1 MKVLVW
7 FSSVVFAAA
16 TLLSSCSFALTDD
29 GLTLL
34 EIKSTL
40 NDSGNYLG
48 NWLPTDETPC
58 NWTGISCFPNLQRV
72 RSINL
77 PYMQLGGEIPP
88 SIGKL
93 NRLQRL
99 ALHQNNL
106 HGLIPNEITNCIHLR
121 ALYLRAN
128 YLEGGIPSN
137 IGSLSLLT
145 VMDLSSNL
153 LKGAIPS
160 SIGRLT
166 RLRYLNL
173 STNFF
178 SGEIP
183 DIGVLNT
190 FGNKSFLGNLNLCGQ
205 QVHKPCRTSLG
216 FPAVL
221 PHAEIQTKRSSR
233 YIKGVLIGAM
243 STLAVMLVV
252 LLAFL
257 WICLLSKKERDA
269 KKYTEVK
276 KQVHKDTSAKLIT
289 FHGDLP
295 YPSCEIIEK
304 LESLDEEDVVG
315 SGGFGTVY
323 RMVMNDCGTFAV
335 KRIDRNREGS
345 DEVFEREVEILGS
358 IKHINLVNLRGYCR
372 LPTSKLL
379 IYDYLAMGSLDDFLH
394 ESKEAR
400 PLNWCARLKIA
411 LGSAR
416 DFGLAKLLVDGD
428 AHVTTVVAGT
438 FGYLAPEYLQS
449 GRATE
454 KSDVY
459 SFGVLLLE
467 LVTGKRPTDPAF
479 VKRGL
484 NVVGWMNT
492 LLNENRLEDIVDG
505 RCNDDDMETLEAI
518 LEVAARCTDANPD
531 ERPTMNQV
539 VQLLEQEV
547 NLDFTSACNK
557 KLQGKVAVIAGS
569 ASGIGEATVHLFL
582 DRGAGVIVIVDIQDE
597 KDVESLVQSTIQ
609 LYGRL
614 DIMFCNSGIMSQSTQ
629 MILEF
634 DLSSCD
640 KLFAVSVGGVAGLE
654 LGRRFDEGAN
664 TQLAPHGIR
673 IRLNCVSPG
682 SVATPALC
690 KALGIGTAD
699 IESMFS
705 RMVCLK
711 NGVLKVKHV
720 ANAVVFLASEESQ
733 FITGHNLNEEGQLA
747 PTGSCWKPQV
757 EGQPLLKLLKRGAR
771 GVHGLVGV
779 LAVAVWSG
787 EPAVVAGSC
796 WNVELLA
803 DPKANNKKLQD
814 KVAIITGGASG
825 IGEATV
831 HLFVD
836 HSAGAIVI
844 ADIQD
849 EKGEELAASIGNRC
863 ACTYVHCDVTKEQD
877 VESLVQSTIQLH
889 GRLDIMFCNA
899 GILSQSMQTILEFDL
914 SSYEKLF
921 AVNVGGV
928 AASIKHAGQAM
939 VKANSRGSI
948 ICTASRAAG
957 LASDRNTDYVMSK
970 SSVVALMRC
979 ASTQLAPHGIR
990 VNCVSPGPVETPA
1003 LCETLGMGAADT
1015 ESMFSRMFRL
1025 KNDGVL
1031 KVKHVADAVVFLA
1044 SEESQFITGHN
1055 LLVDGLFQG

>member
-1 MKVLVW
+1 MRVLVW
-7 FSSVVFAAA
+7 FSSVIFAA
-16 TLLSSCSFALTDD
+16 TLFSSGSFALTDD

-48 NWLPTDETPC
+48 NC
-58 NWTGISCFPNLQRV
+58 
-72 RSINL
+72 NL
-77 PYMQLGGEIPP
+77 PYMQLGGKISP

-106 HGLIPNEITNCIHLR
+106 HGLIPNEITNCTHLR

-137 IGSLSLLT
+137 FGSLSLLT
-145 VMDLSSNL
+145 ALDLSNNL

-183 DIGVLNT
+183 AIGVLNT
-190 FGNKSFLGNLNLCGQ
+190 FGNKSFIGNSDLCGQ
-205 QVHKPCRTSLG
+205 QIHKPCRTSLG

-243 STLAVMLVV
+243 STLAVILFV
-252 LLAFL
+252 LLTFL

-276 KQVHKDTSAKLIT
+276 KQVHQDMSAKLIT

-295 YPSCEIIEK
+295 YPSFEIIEK

-345 DEVFEREVEILGS
+345 DQVFEREVEILGS

-372 LPTSKLL
+372 LPASKLL

-400 PLNWCARLKIA
+400 PLNWCTRLKIA

-416 DFGLAKLLVDGD
+416 
-428 AHVTTVVAGT
+428 
-438 FGYLAPEYLQS
+438 EYLQS

-467 LVTGKRPTDPAF
+467 LVSGKRPTDPAF

-492 LLNENRLEDIVDG
+492 LLNENRLEDVVDR
-505 RCNDDDMETLEAI
+505 RCNDTDIETLEAI
-518 LEVAARCTDANPD
+518 LEVAAKCTDANPD

-547 NLDFTSACNK
+547 MSPCPSDFYDS
-557 KLQGKVAVIAGS
+557 
-569 ASGIGEATVHLFL
+569 H
-582 DRGAGVIVIVDIQDE
+582 
-597 KDVESLVQSTIQ
+597 
-609 LYGRL
+609 
-614 DIMFCNSGIMSQSTQ
+614 
-629 MILEF
+629 
-634 DLSSCD
+634 
-640 KLFAVSVGGVAGLE
+640 
-654 LGRRFDEGAN
+654 
-664 TQLAPHGIR
+664 
-673 IRLNCVSPG
+673 
-682 SVATPALC
+682 
-690 KALGIGTAD
+690 
-699 IESMFS
+699 
-705 RMVCLK
+705 
-711 NGVLKVKHV
+711 
-720 ANAVVFLASEESQ
+720 SEY
-733 FITGHNLNEEGQLA
+733 
-747 PTGSCWKPQV
+747 C
-757 EGQPLLKLLKRGAR
+757 
-771 GVHGLVGV
+771 
-779 LAVAVWSG
+779 
-787 EPAVVAGSC
+787 
-796 WNVELLA
+796 
-803 DPKANNKKLQD
+803 
-814 KVAIITGGASG
+814 
-825 IGEATV
+825 
-831 HLFVD
+831 
-836 HSAGAIVI
+836 
-844 ADIQD
+844 
-849 EKGEELAASIGNRC
+849 
-863 ACTYVHCDVTKEQD
+863 
-877 VESLVQSTIQLH
+877 
-889 GRLDIMFCNA
+889 
-899 GILSQSMQTILEFDL
+899 
-914 SSYEKLF
+914 
-921 AVNVGGV
+921 
-928 AASIKHAGQAM
+928 
-939 VKANSRGSI
+939 
-948 ICTASRAAG
+948 
-957 LASDRNTDYVMSK
+957 
-970 SSVVALMRC
+970 
-979 ASTQLAPHGIR
+979 
-990 VNCVSPGPVETPA
+990 
-1003 LCETLGMGAADT
+1003 
-1015 ESMFSRMFRL
+1015 
-1025 KNDGVL
+1025 
-1031 KVKHVADAVVFLA
+1031 
-1044 SEESQFITGHN
+1044 
-1055 LLVDGLFQG
+1055 